1 MLLILLYHWRFF
13 LYKVSSL
20 TNNPIFV
27 SLAQHSAKSMRE
39 DILVACECAGE
50 WPSILVC
57 RVLPFTPSCAT
68 PWSSPYAAVRR
79 RKVIRTQ
86 NRSQRI
92 LNLHGLQ
99 YAMSF
104 DLTMVGQWT
113 DMSTNEKERKKDR
126 VINGKYMHAC
136 LQKCVSLSITNAA
149 MLLDLGRLIRSNQPE
164 SEDKSSSRSWGR
176 SLWIFSV
183 IFLFFCCKLE
193 RSCSKEKE
201 SSNG

>member
-1 MLLILLYHWRFF
+1 MIYFVLVLSSIGRTRRCCSFSCTIDDFFFTKYLLL
-13 LYKVSSL
+13 
-20 TNNPIFV
+20 PIIQFCQSGTALCQV
-27 SLAQHSAKSMRE
+27 DERTAVQ

-113 DMSTNEKERKKDR
+113 DMSTNEKERKKK
-126 VINGKYMHAC
+126 I
-136 LQKCVSLSITNAA
+136 
-149 MLLDLGRLIRSNQPE
+149 
-164 SEDKSSSRSWGR
+164 
-176 SLWIFSV
+176 
-183 IFLFFCCKLE
+183 
-193 RSCSKEKE
+193 E
-201 SSNG
+201 SSMANICTRAYKSVLVWASQMQQCS